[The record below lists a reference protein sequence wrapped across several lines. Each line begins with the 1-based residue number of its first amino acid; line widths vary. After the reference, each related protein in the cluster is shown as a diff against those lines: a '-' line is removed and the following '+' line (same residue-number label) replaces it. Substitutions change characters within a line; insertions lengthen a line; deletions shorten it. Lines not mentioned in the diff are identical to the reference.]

1 MGVAV
6 KHVRCP
12 ECAREGRDSKGD
24 NLAVYEDGSVYCFA
38 CGYRTLSEEYKSNID
53 FIWTD
58 EYEAQMS
65 KEVLTKE
72 DIAKIKSVTG
82 EDGKGSRGITNET
95 YSSYLVRFEYDQE
108 SGDITKHLYP
118 ITLGYKAVAY
128 KIRRLPK
135 DFSPPHYGHFNA
147 DSDFFGQWKFK
158 NSHSKVVVIT
168 AGEVDCLSAF
178 QILENY
184 RKRKG
189 GDFEPTPVISSIIG
203 ENGTATQAK
212 KHYEWLNRFE
222 KIVVCLDQDEAGR
235 KAVADLSKALPKGK
249 MFVMELS
256 MKDTN
261 AMLEAGKESDWLTAY
276 YKARPFT
283 PDGIVASSSLSDRI
297 RELASI
303 EKIPLPPFMKRLQ
316 EMMAGGIPL
325 GRIVNIGSFSGAG
338 KSTLIDEMV
347 YYWIFNSPHR
357 IGVVTLES
365 EGGEYGTKVLSR
377 HLGRKIDLIESAKD
391 KLNFL
396 NSEDT
401 MKKEKELFED
411 ENGSPRFHIVE
422 DRDGGIES
430 MKNLISNLVST
441 CEVKVIIIDPLQDV
455 LDGMSVDDQAM
466 FMRWMKGWVKSH
478 GVTFV
483 NINHV
488 RKNSN
493 TQKANSAGADLYEED
508 FQGSSSIFKSG
519 ACNILFTR
527 NKEAEDEI
535 ERNTTYMKMTKCRW
549 TGRTGFVSKFYY
561 DNATHTLY
569 DFDDYVNMTNPN
581 QVEF

>member
-1 MGVAV
+1 
-6 KHVRCP
+6 
-12 ECAREGRDSKGD
+12 
-24 NLAVYEDGSVYCFA
+24 
-38 CGYRTLSEEYKSNID
+38 
-53 FIWTD
+53 
-58 EYEAQMS
+58 
-65 KEVLTKE
+65 
-72 DIAKIKSVTG
+72 
-82 EDGKGSRGITNET
+82 
-95 YSSYLVRFEYDQE
+95 
-108 SGDITKHLYP
+108 
-118 ITLGYKAVAY
+118 
-128 KIRRLPK
+128 
-135 DFSPPHYGHFNA
+135 
-147 DSDFFGQWKFK
+147 
-158 NSHSKVVVIT
+158 
-168 AGEVDCLSAF
+168 
-178 QILENY
+178 
-184 RKRKG
+184 
-189 GDFEPTPVISSIIG
+189 
-203 ENGTATQAK
+203 
-212 KHYEWLNRFE
+212 
-222 KIVVCLDQDEAGR
+222 
-235 KAVADLSKALPKGK
+235 
-249 MFVMELS
+249 
-256 MKDTN
+256 
-261 AMLEAGKESDWLTAY
+261 
-276 YKARPFT
+276 
-283 PDGIVASSSLSDRI
+283 
-297 RELASI
+297 
-303 EKIPLPPFMKRLQ
+303 
-316 EMMAGGIPL
+316 
-325 GRIVNIGSFSGAG
+325 
-338 KSTLIDEMV
+338 MV

-377 HLGRKIDLIESAKD
+377 HLGRKIDLIESTKD

-478 GVTFV
+478 GVTFI